1 MYSLTIVIPS
11 NNRPSLLRRSIA
23 FWSNQNF
30 KVIICDGSDESQE
43 EWVRDNSAENVKYY
57 YSRTPFPQ
65 RIKLAADLIETKYSM
80 LLSDD
85 EFYLPNALIRCINFL
100 DQNDEF
106 IAAGGVAVGF
116 CPGETGILGFQQY
129 PEWIGRERI
138 ESSPSERVVAHM
150 GSYAN
155 YLSCSVTR
163 SHVWKSIASL
173 YASREVPIF
182 ALWEIEM
189 NLILSDCGKSKV
201 LNNLMHFRSSGEG
214 TPIRNNIP
222 SLSLK
227 NTLYDIWRTEK
238 YGDLWNEFISSVS
251 SVCDE
256 FLIMQLNPRSPKL
269 ALERAIDAY
278 CQRLETGNIRKRIVV
293 FLKGIIPGILKDR
306 LRFLLELR
314 RRLSRRDILSSR
326 ELALEQEIKK
336 LEISGV
342 DIDYNDVKL
351 VLTSINE
358 YYDYR

>member
-1 MYSLTIVIPS
+1 MYPLTIVIPT

-43 EWVRDNSAENVKYY
+43 AWVRGNSGENIEYY

-65 RIKLAADLIETKYSM
+65 RIKLAADLIETKYCM

-85 EFYLPNALIRCINFL
+85 EFYLPNALNECIKFL
-100 DQNDEF
+100 DKNDEF

-129 PEWIGRERI
+129 PEWIVRQRI

-150 GSYAN
+150 DSYAN

-173 YASREVPIF
+173 YASREFPIF
-182 ALWEIEM
+182 ALWELEM
-189 NLILSDCGKSKV
+189 NLILSYCGKSKV

-238 YGDLWNEFISSVS
+238 YGVLWNEFISSVS

-256 FLIMQLNPRSPKL
+256 FLVMQLNPRSPKL

-278 CQRLETGNIRKRIVV
+278 CRRLETSGIRTRLVV
-293 FLKGIIPGILKDR
+293 FLKRFIPSILKDR

-314 RRLSRRDILSSR
+314 KRLSRRKILSSGK
-326 ELALEQEIKK
+326 LTLEQQIKQ
-336 LEISGV
+336 LDLSGV
-342 DIDYNDVKL
+342 DVDYDDVKL
-351 VLTSINE
+351 VLASINE